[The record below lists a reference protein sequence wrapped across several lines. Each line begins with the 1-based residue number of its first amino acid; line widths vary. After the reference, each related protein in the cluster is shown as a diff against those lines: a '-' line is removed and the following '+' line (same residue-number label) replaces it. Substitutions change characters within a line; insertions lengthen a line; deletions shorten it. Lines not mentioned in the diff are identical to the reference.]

1 MEERWDHRADL
12 AEQAVEE
19 RHRSRLWGIPRTNLA
34 VVSWPPATRDKL
46 FYHWHYDWQAQYI
59 DCQADAAERRSRKSR
74 LSLIR
79 RTVRG
84 IRIRNLG
91 PLTKHRDYDDKAWL
105 ALALHRVNDLE
116 RYGKVRYL
124 PGLEQNLFGAVDEL
138 TGVLPW
144 TEGDTYYNVPTNGP
158 AAVLAA
164 RSGRPELAAQI
175 VDWIFARLVNADG
188 LVTDGLR
195 MTLAGPERVDE
206 IRAANQG
213 IVLGALIE
221 IARAR
226 RTVAGVDST
235 TVSEEGMDAITRVH
249 HLVESIS
256 RHMTTPGGVIDW
268 HADGGDHGLSKGI
281 LARYLALVA
290 TGLPSDDRLS
300 RSARRLARRMVLR
313 SAESVWHHR
322 LEMDGLPVFPA
333 GWAQDA
339 VLPQAGSALGVV
351 LAGHPGAADIPERD
365 LSVQLSGW
373 MLMEAAAKVS
383 ILPGGSSDTAD
394 GSGSA

>member
-19 RHRSRLWGIPRTNLA
+19 RHCSRLWAIPRTNLA
-34 VVSWPPATRDKL
+34 VVSWPPTTRDKL
-46 FYHWHYDWQAQYI
+46 FYHWHIDWQAQYL

-74 LSLIR
+74 LSMIR
-79 RTVRG
+79 RTVRAV
-84 IRIRNLG
+84 RIRNLG
-91 PLTKHRDYDDKAWL
+91 PLPKYTDYDDKAWL
-105 ALALHRVNDLE
+105 TLALQRVHHLE

-124 PGLEQNLFGAVDEL
+124 HGLQENIFAGVDDL

-144 TEGDTYYNVPTNGP
+144 TPGDTYYNVPTNGP
-158 AAVLAA
+158 VAVLAA
-164 RSGRPELAAQI
+164 RSGRPELAAQLLNWI
-175 VDWIFARLVNADG
+175 YTHLVDADG
-188 LVTDGLR
+188 LITDGLR
-195 MTLAGPERVDE
+195 MTLSGPERVDE

-213 IVLGALIE
+213 IVLGALVE

-226 RTVAGVDST
+226 RADAGVADAAVDET
-235 TVSEEGMDAITRVH
+235 GMTAITRVH

-290 TGLPSDDRLS
+290 TDLPSDDRLS
-300 RSARRLARRMVLR
+300 RSTRRLARRLVLR

-339 VLPQAGSALGVV
+339 VLPQSGSPLGAV

-383 ILPGGSSDTAD
+383 VLPGGGPDTTGGSD
-394 GSGSA
+394 SA